1 MPNSDTRALL
11 KPAGMPTLQ
20 ERSAGALYRSVLQ
33 GGLGSVRA
41 AATVR
46 AKIRSNV
53 LGGKDLRY
61 GGVKLLKASKQP
73 VYATFTGQF
82 FYDDWHIGD
91 APRGKKGCKS
101 PTIAE
106 MHPIMAVQFPE
117 PPR

>member
-1 MPNSDTRALL
+1 MATITSKLRRRQARCFIVEVPRPL
-11 KPAGMPTLQ
+11 KSFVRNKL
-20 ERSAGALYRSVLQ
+20 VL
-33 GGLGSVRA
+33 RA

-91 APRGKKGCKS
+91 APRGKKCCKS

-106 MHPIMAVQFPE
+106 MHPIMAVQFPA